1 MIKSLKFPDIFSTT
15 SVNTISGKGAT
26 AQNLILTLQAQ
37 KSSLFGDPYFGSNL
51 KRMIFEQNNIIL
63 RDIVIDDIYTTIST
77 FLPNV
82 RVERKNIE
90 INLSEGTL
98 YANIKLKNLID
109 FNMEEVSIALF
120 NIEELE

>member
-1 MIKSLKFPDIFSTT
+1 MIKSLKFPDIFSPAST
-15 SVNTISGKGAT
+15 NTVSGREAT

-51 KRMIFEQNNIIL
+51 KRMLFEQNNNVL
-63 RDIVIDDIYTTIST
+63 RDLIIDDIYTTIST
-77 FLPNV
+77 FMPNI

-90 INLSEGTL
+90 VNSDGSTL